1 MKRALISMAAF
12 VVATTGLAVAA
23 GTSSDDAAFVQSAQH
38 DALGEYALA
47 ALAKG
52 KAANPQAKA
61 LATLILT
68 HADSAN
74 TFIKGYARTHDV
86 DIDNKPSVRAD
97 EQYGDMSSD
106 TGSSFDQAFA
116 NAMHI
121 DANIALDTYQDEAQ
135 HGSDPTLRKFAQE
148 QATFLQ
154 QVSSVAGKI
163 SR

>member
-1 MKRALISMAAF
+1 MKRALFSMAVF

-61 LATLILT
+61 LAARILT
-68 HADSAN
+68 NADTAN
-74 TFIKGYARTHDV
+74 SFIKSYARTHDV
-86 DIDNKPSVRAD
+86 DVDNKPSVRAD
-97 EQYGDMSSD
+97 EQYGEISSD
-106 TGSSFDQAFA
+106 SGSSFDQAFA

-135 HGSDPTLRKFAQE
+135 HGSDPALRKFASE
-148 QATFLQ
+148 QAAFLEQ
-154 QVSSVAGKI
+154 ISSASDKI
-163 SR
+163 SQ